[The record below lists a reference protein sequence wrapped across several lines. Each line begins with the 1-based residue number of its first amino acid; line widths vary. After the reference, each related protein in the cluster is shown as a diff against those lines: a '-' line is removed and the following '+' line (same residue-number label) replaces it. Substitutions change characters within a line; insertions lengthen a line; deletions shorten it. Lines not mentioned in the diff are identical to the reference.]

1 MKLTAVDA
9 KASGNI
15 PISSVTHTSPLIHLR
30 TLLSILLTP
39 GLSPDIDE
47 VCEIKLGIAF
57 NAGGVGHVS

>member
-9 KASGNI
+9 KASGNN
-15 PISSVTHTSPLIHLR
+15 PVSSVTHSSPLMHLR
-30 TLLSILLTP
+30 TLLSIMLTR

-57 NAGGVGHVS
+57 SSGGVGHVS